1 MPQHLKLPNSF
12 EYRGETVCKFS
23 ATLTV
28 GNQIFFRVLIL
39 LDFAYFRSFCIIF
52 RIFHSKD
59 RAGSVRNR
67 FEMFAITLRQPVG
80 VERPVHMCANRQYL
94 SHAGGTLGTDLDIQE
109 VVNSSPALKRE
120 RKAHCN
126 KANEPEADI
135 DEFYIRVFLHSSGRS
150 SSIMCEK

>member
-1 MPQHLKLPNSF
+1 MPKHLKWPNPF
-12 EYRGETVCKFS
+12 GYRGEAVCKFS

-39 LDFAYFRSFCIIF
+39 LDFAHFRSFCIIF

-80 VERPVHMCANRQYL
+80 AERPVHMCANRPNRSL
-94 SHAGGTLGTDLDIQE
+94 PGGAARGFFKFSELIA
-109 VVNSSPALKRE
+109 S
-120 RKAHCN
+120 RK
-126 KANEPEADI
+126 PDPI
-135 DEFYIRVFLHSSGRS
+135 
-150 SSIMCEK
+150 